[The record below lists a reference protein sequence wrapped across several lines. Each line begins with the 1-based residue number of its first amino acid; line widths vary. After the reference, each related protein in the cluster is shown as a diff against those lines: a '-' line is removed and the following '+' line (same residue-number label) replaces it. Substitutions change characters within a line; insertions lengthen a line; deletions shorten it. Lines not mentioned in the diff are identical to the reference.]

1 LKFSSFKSYVQT
13 QKKRHSKHSGG
24 TRASQTS
31 EEQSMFDTSPNP
43 LVMTLP
49 VEDDD
54 DDDEDIAHNNVSII
68 G

>member
-1 LKFSSFKSYVQT
+1 
-13 QKKRHSKHSGG
+13 
-24 TRASQTS
+24 
-31 EEQSMFDTSPNP
+31 MFDTSPNP